1 VITAALILALQA
13 ATAAAAPTP
22 VVEAPS
28 PVVERV
34 VRFKERTLRL
44 TLFDNRE
51 AVVSVREHGHQVL
64 ARRRLLAEPVY
75 VGYVAAT
82 TADRAALE
90 KLARST
96 DVLREGGRGRI
107 SIFRP
112 GEAPLIVRYSTLQA
126 HDLVLGRL
134 VAALDDLE
142 KYVLETN
149 PSFDAMKRW
158 VPHVGDR
165 VELVN
170 GQTATVIEV
179 KTNHVIVIEYD
190 DVPVVEAIAPPQRS
204 LRIVALLG
212 PKP

>member
-1 VITAALILALQA
+1 MIAAALLLALQA
-13 ATAAAAPTP
+13 ATVTMTPTP
-22 VVEAPS
+22 VVEVPS

-34 VRFKERTLRL
+34 VASQERAVRL

-112 GEAPLIVRYSTLQA
+112 GAAPLIVRYSTLQA

-158 VPHVGDR
+158 APRVGDR
-165 VELVN
+165 VKLVN

-179 KTNHVIVIEYD
+179 KANRVIVLEYD
-190 DVPVVEAIAPPQRS
+190 DAPMVEAIAPPQRS
-204 LRIVALLG
+204 LRIVAVLSS
-212 PKP
+212 KQ